1 MVFML
6 IRSFDNASALLPK
19 WTGDPRIW
27 VVATSAMKMNILVNH
42 PYLSVYFHSPHDH
55 YTSYQVTH

>member
-1 MVFML
+1 
-6 IRSFDNASALLPK
+6 LLPK